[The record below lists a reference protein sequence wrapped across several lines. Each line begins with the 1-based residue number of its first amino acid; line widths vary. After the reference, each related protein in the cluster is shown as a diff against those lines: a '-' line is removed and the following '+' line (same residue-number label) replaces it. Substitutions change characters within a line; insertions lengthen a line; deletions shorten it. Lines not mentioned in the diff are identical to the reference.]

1 MATVTALGDTGRSV
15 ASFTRP
21 SNTTAY
27 TAGDVVS
34 TTAGAIMTFAD
45 AAKTAVGAIQSAVLL
60 SSANVSTKLDAELWL
75 FSVAPAATARA
86 ATADNAVIAFT
97 DAELAYLVDVIS
109 FPTSEWKVGIATSGA
124 DGNAANV
131 QRGLGI
137 PVYTRVQNTPVND
150 LYGVLVARNAYVPV
164 SAEVFTVTLFE
175 LF

>member
-1 MATVTALGDTGRSV
+1 MATVVARGDTGRSV

-27 TAGDVVS
+27 AAGDVVS

-45 AAKTAVGAIQSAVLL
+45 VAKDASGAIQSAMLL

-75 FSVAPAATARA
+75 FSVAPAAV
-86 ATADNAVIAFT
+86 ADNAVIAFT

-124 DGNAANV
+124 DGNAVNV

-137 PVYTRVQNTPVND
+137 PVYTRVQNVPVND